1 MLRRK
6 LFRDLWQNRTQFLSI
21 FLMAFL
27 GLFVF
32 AGIDAESN
40 GIGLSTDYYYEETHL
55 ADNWVVGAGFSSEEQ
70 KAIEKL
76 EQVESVDRKAV
87 LSAKAKVGNGEELDM
102 ELNFLESINSSFP
115 YWIEGE
121 EFMADTEGI
130 WLEELFAKE
139 WELEVG
145 DYLTLEYEGREFTE
159 QIKGIIIHPEYIFY
173 MLNSDSMMPSY
184 GQYGYGFLS
193 AEEFPMQEG
202 IVYNE

>member
-40 GIGLSTDYYYEETHL
+40 GIGLSTDYYYEETRL

-70 KAIEKL
+70 RAIERL

-102 ELNFLESINSSFP
+102 ELNFMESINSSFP

-121 EFMADTEGI
+121 EFTVDTEGI
-130 WLEELFAKE
+130 WLEEL
-139 WELEVG
+139 G
-145 DYLTLEYEGREFTE
+145 
-159 QIKGIIIHPEYIFY
+159 
-173 MLNSDSMMPSY
+173 
-184 GQYGYGFLS
+184 
-193 AEEFPMQEG
+193 
-202 IVYNE
+202 